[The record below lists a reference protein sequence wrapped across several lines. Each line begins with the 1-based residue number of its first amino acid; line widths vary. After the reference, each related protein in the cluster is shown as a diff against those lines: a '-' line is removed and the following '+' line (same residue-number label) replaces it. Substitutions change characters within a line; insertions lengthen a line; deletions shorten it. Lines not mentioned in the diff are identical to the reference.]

1 MGVKLLRMIYPRYRR
16 FLVALSCMALTAFT
30 GLEQLFAPTPDLWAR
45 WAQHDKSSGARIDHS
60 NWTTLLK
67 KTVRRDPRG
76 VDRVDYGAYS
86 AADRK
91 RLEHYINV
99 LSKFPVD
106 SRRPTEQRAF
116 WINLYNAL
124 TVKTVLDHYPVDS
137 IRDIDISPGIFVD
150 GPWDKKLVEVE
161 GIMVSLNDI
170 EHRILRPI
178 WRDPR
183 LHYALNCASNGCPD
197 LQDEAFTADN
207 TETLLDRA
215 ARNYVNDAR
224 GVRFHDKELTVSKI
238 YLWFQEDFD
247 NNIAGVLAHLRRY
260 AKPELAARL
269 EGVTDIDGFDYD
281 WSLNDVR

>member
-1 MGVKLLRMIYPRYRR
+1 MNYTRCRR
-16 FLVALSCMALTAFT
+16 LLVAVSCLVLTAFT
-30 GLEQLFAPTPDLWAR
+30 GLEALFAPTPDLWAR

-60 NWTTLLK
+60 NWTALLK
-67 KTVRRDPRG
+67 KTVRRDPKG
-76 VDRVDYGAYS
+76 VDRVDYVAYK

-91 RLEHYINV
+91 RLADYLSV
-99 LSKFPVD
+99 LSKVPVD
-106 SRRPTEQRAF
+106 SRHPSEQRAF

-150 GPWDKKLVEVE
+150 GPWDKKLIKVE

-170 EHRILRPI
+170 EHRILRPV

-183 LHYALNCASNGCPD
+183 LHYALNCASIGCPD

-207 TETLLDRA
+207 SEALLDRA

-224 GVRFHDKELTVSKI
+224 GVRFNGKELAVSKI

-247 NNIAGVLAHLRRY
+247 NSIAGVLAHLRRY
-260 AKPELAARL
+260 AEPALAARL
-269 EGVTDIDGFDYD
+269 AGVTDIDGFDYD